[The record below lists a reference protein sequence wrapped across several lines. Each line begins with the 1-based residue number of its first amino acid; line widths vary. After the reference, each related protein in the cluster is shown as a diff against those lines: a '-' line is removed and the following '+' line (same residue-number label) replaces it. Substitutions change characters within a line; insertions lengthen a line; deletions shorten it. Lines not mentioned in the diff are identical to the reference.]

1 MLEKT
6 SLQLSTAVQRVAA
19 EQDVRRSHEELRA
32 LAARLQ
38 AAREEERILLAR
50 KFHDDVGHNLAALK
64 RELAWLGG
72 KLAKAAGAS
81 RTPNLG
87 ERLES
92 MSKLLAET
100 IQTARE
106 TASDLRP
113 GLLDD
118 VGLAAAIEWEA
129 KQFQRR
135 TGVKCTFT
143 DTAEQTQFDREQS
156 TALFRICQELLTN
169 IANHAG
175 ATAVTIALKKQGD
188 ELILEVSDNGK
199 GIKEEQVSSS
209 MSLGILGMRER
220 TIVLGGAFSITG
232 QGGKGTTATV
242 RIPLGAAGRTKG
254 D

>member
-1 MLEKT
+1 
-6 SLQLSTAVQRVAA
+6 
-19 EQDVRRSHEELRA
+19 
-32 LAARLQ
+32 
-38 AAREEERILLAR
+38 
-50 KFHDDVGHNLAALK
+50 
-64 RELAWLGG
+64 
-72 KLAKAAGAS
+72 
-81 RTPNLG
+81 
-87 ERLES
+87 

-135 TGVKCTFT
+135 TGVRCRFT

-156 TALFRICQELLTN
+156 TALFRICQELLAN

-175 ATAVTIALKKQGD
+175 ATAVTIALKKQAD

-199 GIKEEQVSSS
+199 GIREKQISSVR
-209 MSLGILGMRER
+209 SLGILGMRER
-220 TIVLGGAFSITG
+220 TLVLGGAFSIRG
-232 QGGKGTTATV
+232 KAGKGTTATV
-242 RIPLGAAGRTKG
+242 KIPLDAAQAKG
-254 D
+254 H